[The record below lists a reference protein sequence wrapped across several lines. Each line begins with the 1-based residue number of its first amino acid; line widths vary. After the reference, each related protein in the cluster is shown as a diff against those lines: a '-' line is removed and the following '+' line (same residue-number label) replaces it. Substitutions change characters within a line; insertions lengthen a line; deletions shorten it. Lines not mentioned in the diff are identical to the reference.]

1 LQARVT
7 SSPSELQ
14 DSIFVFMADVL
25 IFGPHPDDAEFGM
38 GASMVKFVR
47 SGESV
52 SICVLCRGEA
62 GTFGNA
68 TQREAEMKTAAE
80 KLGANLEI
88 LAFRDCQIA
97 DTYEARIELAG
108 IIRKH
113 RPRIVFAPYHTN
125 PGSPK
130 DGTAHPDH
138 MATGNMVR
146 AAVRFSRI
154 GGIAELAGEPWNV
167 YQLLY
172 YMVPL
177 SVSPSIVND
186 VTPYME
192 EWETIA
198 RSHESQMKIQ
208 GGVIM
213 QLLKTIRMAYGTMK
227 GGGFAEAFLVD
238 GPLQLDLVELAKAPK
253 KN

>member
-1 LQARVT
+1 MA
-7 SSPSELQ
+7 
-14 DSIFVFMADVL
+14 SILV
-25 IFGPHPDDAEFGM
+25 FGPHPDDAEFGM

-62 GTFGNA
+62 GSFGTP
-68 TQREAEMKTAAE
+68 TQRESEMRTAAG

-88 LAFRDCQIA
+88 LSYKDCQIA
-97 DTYEARIELAG
+97 DTYEARIELAR
-108 IIRKH
+108 IIRKQ

-125 PGSPK
+125 AGNPK

-138 MATGNMVR
+138 MATGNIVR
-146 AAVRFSRI
+146 SAVRFSRI
-154 GGIAELAGEPWNV
+154 GGIKELEDEPWNV
-167 YQLLY
+167 FQLLY

-177 SVSPSIVND
+177 SVSPTIVND
-186 VTPYME
+186 VTPFME
-192 EWETIA
+192 EWEQIA
-198 RSHESQMKIQ
+198 RSHESQMSIQ
-208 GGVIM
+208 GGAIM

-238 GPLQLDLVELAKAPK
+238 GPLPLDLVELARPPK